1 MPNYKA
7 LLENLRKRGY
17 EASFFP
23 TAREAAA
30 YLDGEIDGVS
40 VGSGGS
46 MTLKEMG
53 LLELLGKHN
62 TMVSHWNG
70 DPITAA
76 MTTQVYLSSV
86 NGLAETG
93 EIFNID
99 GTCNRV
105 ASTLFGHERVYLIV
119 GRNKIAPDA
128 AGAMFHAR
136 NVAGPKN
143 AQRLGK
149 KTPCA
154 AKADRCYDCDS
165 PERICSALVTFWR
178 RPKGIAK
185 MEIVLVDE
193 DLGY

>member
-1 MPNYKA
+1 MPNYEA
-7 LLENLRKRGY
+7 LMENLRKRGY
-17 EASFFP
+17 EVSFFP

-30 YLDGEIDGVS
+30 YLDKEIDGAS

-86 NGLAETG
+86 NGMAETG
-93 EIFNID
+93 EIVNID

-119 GRNKIAPDA
+119 GRNKIAADA
-128 AGAMFHAR
+128 AGALFRTR

-154 AKADRCYDCDS
+154 AKGDRCYDCDS

-178 RPKGIAK
+178 RPKGIAR

>member
-1 MPNYKA
+1 MPNYE
-7 LLENLRKRGY
+7 LLMENLKKRGY
-17 EASFFP
+17 EVSFFP
-23 TAREAAA
+23 TAEEAAK

-46 MTLKEMG
+46 MTLQEMG
-53 LLELLGKHN
+53 LLERLGKHN
-62 TMVSHWNG
+62 TIVSHWQG

-76 MTTQVYLSSV
+76 MTTDVYLSSV

-105 ASTLFGHERVYLIV
+105 SSTLFGHDRVYLIV
-119 GRNKIAPDA
+119 GKNKIAPDA
-128 AGAMFHAR
+128 AGALFHAR
-136 NVAGPKN
+136 NVASPKN

-154 AKADRCYDCDS
+154 VKADRCYDCDS
-165 PERICSALVTFWR
+165 PERICNALVTFWR
-178 RPKGIAK
+178 KPKGIAK
-185 MEIVLVDE
+185 MEVVLIDQE
-193 DLGY
+193 LGY

>member
-1 MPNYKA
+1 MPNYE
-7 LLENLRKRGY
+7 LLMENLKKRGY
-17 EASFFP
+17 AVSFFP
-23 TAREAAA
+23 TAAEAAA
-30 YLDGEIDGVS
+30 YLDREIDGQT

-53 LLELLGKHN
+53 MLELLGKHN
-62 TMVSHWNG
+62 TIVSHWQG
-70 DPITAA
+70 DPVTAA

-86 NGLAETG
+86 NGMAETG

-105 ASTLFGHERVYLIV
+105 SSTLFGHDTVYLIV

-128 AGAMFHAR
+128 EGALWRAR
-136 NVAGPKN
+136 NVASPKN

-154 AKADRCYDCDS
+154 AKGDRCYDCDS
-165 PERICSALVTFWR
+165 PERICRALVTFWKK
-178 RPKGIAK
+178 PGGVKK
-185 MEIVLVDE
+185 MEVVLIDQE
-193 DLGY
+193 LGY

>member
-1 MPNYKA
+1 MPNYQA
-7 LLENLRKRGY
+7 LMENLKKRGY
-17 EASFFP
+17 EVSFFP
-23 TAREAAA
+23 TAEDAAE
-30 YLDGEIDGVS
+30 YLDRGIDGKS

-62 TMVSHWNG
+62 TIVSHWNG

-76 MTTQVYLSSV
+76 MTTDVYLSSV
-86 NGLAETG
+86 NGMAETG

-105 ASTLFGHERVYLIV
+105 SSTLFGHDTVYLIV
-119 GRNKIAPDA
+119 GKNKIAADA
-128 AGAMFHAR
+128 DGAMFHAR
-136 NVAGPKN
+136 NVASPKN

-154 AKADRCYDCDS
+154 AKGDKCYDCDS
-165 PERICSALVTFWR
+165 PERICNALVTFWR
-178 RPKGIAK
+178 KPKGIRK
-185 MEIVLVDE
+185 MEVVLIDAE
-193 DLGY
+193 LGY

>member
-1 MPNYKA
+1 MPNYE
-7 LLENLRKRGY
+7 LLMENLKKRGY
-17 EASFFP
+17 EVAFFP
-23 TAREAAA
+23 TAQAAA
-30 YLDGEIDGVS
+30 QYLDREIDGVS

-53 LLELLGKHN
+53 LLELLGRHN

-76 MTTQVYLSSV
+76 MTTDVYLSSV

-105 ASTLFGHERVYLIV
+105 SSTLFGHDTVYLIV
-119 GRNKIAPDA
+119 GKNKIAPDVE
-128 AGAMFHAR
+128 GAMFHAK
-136 NVAGPKN
+136 NVASPKN
-143 AQRLGK
+143 AQRLGR

-154 AKADRCYDCDS
+154 VKGDKCYDCDS
-165 PERICSALVTFWR
+165 PERICNALVTFWR
-178 RPKGIAK
+178 KPKGIRK
-185 MEIVLVDE
+185 MEVVLVDE
-193 DLGY
+193 ELGY

>member
-1 MPNYKA
+1 MPNYQ
-7 LLENLRKRGY
+7 LLMENLKKRGY
-17 EASFFP
+17 AVSFFS
-23 TAREAAA
+23 TAAEAAA
-30 YLDGEIDGVS
+30 YLDGEIDGAT

-62 TMVSHWNG
+62 TMVSHWQG

-86 NGLAETG
+86 NGIAETG

-119 GRNKIAPDA
+119 GKNKIAPDA
-128 AGAMFHAR
+128 DAALWRAR
-136 NVAGPKN
+136 NIASPKN
-143 AQRLGK
+143 AQRLGR

-154 AKADRCYDCDS
+154 VKGDRCYDCDS
-165 PERICSALVTFWR
+165 PERICNALVTFWR
-178 RPKGIAK
+178 KPKGIEK
-185 MEIVLVDE
+185 MEVILIDE
-193 DLGY
+193 ELGY

>member
-1 MPNYKA
+1 MPNYA
-7 LLENLRKRGY
+7 LLMENLKKRGY
-17 EASFFP
+17 EVSFFP
-23 TAREAAA
+23 TAAEAAA
-30 YLDGEIDGVS
+30 YLDKEIDGVS

-86 NGLAETG
+86 NGIAETG

-105 ASTLFGHERVYLIV
+105 SSTLFGHDTVYLIV
-119 GRNKIAPDA
+119 GKNKIAPDA
-128 AGAMFHAR
+128 EGAMFHAR
-136 NVAGPKN
+136 NVASPKN
-143 AQRLGK
+143 AQRLGR

-154 AKADRCYDCDS
+154 GKADKCYDCDS
-165 PERICSALVTFWR
+165 PERICNALVTFWR
-178 RPKGIAK
+178 KPKGIAK
-185 MEIVLVDE
+185 MEVVLIDQE
-193 DLGY
+193 LGY